1 MSLTIFAIILIGL
14 CLAALL
20 MTLFCEVKADDAIE
34 EIIREEKKKQ
44 IEYSILQ
51 SRLKE
56 QKRMHDL
63 YFDR

>member
-44 IEYSILQ
+44 IEYRILQ